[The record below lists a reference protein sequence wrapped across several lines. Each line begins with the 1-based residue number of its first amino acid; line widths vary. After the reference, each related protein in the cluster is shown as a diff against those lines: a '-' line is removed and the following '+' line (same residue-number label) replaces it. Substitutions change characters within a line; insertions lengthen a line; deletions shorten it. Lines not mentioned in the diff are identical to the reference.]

1 MNRKFA
7 RQISLALVVPV
18 LALAA
23 ACGSSDDKT
32 SSSKPTKDLGAVS
45 VVSQQFTEADILT
58 QLYTALLKKA
68 GFQVSVKNLADRK
81 VYIQQLID
89 GKVQISADY
98 LASMANE
105 LNARANGENSPNVAT
120 SDTAETLAAFN
131 KAAATFGLT
140 ALKPAEA
147 QDANAFAVTKEFAAQ
162 HHLTSLSDL
171 GASGVTVNVSGASA
185 CPDRNDCLKGLKSV
199 YGIKVGKFTP
209 SGFGGDQVKADL
221 KNGTSQ
227 VGEFG
232 TSDPTVE
239 KAGLV
244 FLTDDK
250 NIRSADNLVP
260 VVNSAWLKGHPEAR
274 TALDPLSSV
283 LTTADLSQ
291 LIAAVDLGRQLP
303 ADVAKQYLEDK
314 GLLK

>member
-1 MNRKFA
+1 MA
-7 RQISLALVVPV
+7 VLVPL

-23 ACGSSDDKT
+23 ACGSSDDKGT
-32 SSSKPTKDLGAVS
+32 SSTKDLGAVT
-45 VVSQQFTEADILT
+45 VVSQQFTEADLLT
-58 QLYTALLKKA
+58 ELYAALLKQA
-68 GFQVSVKNLADRK
+68 GFDVSIKKLGDRS
-81 VYIQQLID
+81 VYLDKLIA
-89 GKVQISADY
+89 GSEVQISADY
-98 LASMANE
+98 LASMANA
-105 LNARANGENSPNVAT
+105 LNVKANGEGSPDIAT
-120 SDTAETLAAFN
+120 SDPAATLVAFN
-131 KAAATFGLT
+131 KVAAKYGLT

-147 QDANAFAVTKEFAAQ
+147 QDANAFAVTKKFADA
-162 HHLTSLSDL
+162 HHLKTLSDL
-171 GASGVTVNVSGASA
+171 GASGIKVNVSGASA

-199 YGIKVGKFTP
+199 YGIKVGTFTP

-221 KNGTSQ
+221 KNNTSQ
-227 VGEFG
+227 LGEFG
-232 TSDPTVE
+232 SSDPTVE

-260 VVNSAWLKGHPEAR
+260 VVNTAWLKAHPEAR

-291 LIAAVDLGRQLP
+291 LIAAVDLGRELP
-303 ADVAKQYLEDK
+303 ADVAKQYLTDK